1 MSELAVHAL
10 LVTSATSAAFFGIY
24 TILGVLSQVAQ
35 RLVFLRTPLWK
46 RRWLETR
53 SSSTASTTNRVDE
66 IPWEM
71 WRLVA
76 GAAGVLALMLALW
89 GTDNVYLAIF
99 GCAAAYVP
107 SFVRRQM
114 QENARW
120 RMRLEVRDFV
130 AELRLA
136 LALNVTV
143 SQALEHVAQRSRGVP
158 TPFAERVQHHVER
171 TLRMDGPEKTLEAL
185 AEEFDSEDLRRLLVL
200 LRAAMRG
207 GMSLAEA
214 LSESADSI
222 AQNILASAELSIEE
236 MPTRLILPMLF
247 ALFPTI
253 MVLALIP
260 AVSLLIT
267 SLSGV
272 PGTP

>member
-1 MSELAVHAL
+1 MSETVVHAL
-10 LVTSATSAAFFGIY
+10 LVSSTFSAVFFGLHALLAAAGE
-24 TILGVLSQVAQ
+24 ILARVLY
-35 RLVFLRTPLWK
+35 LRTPTWK
-46 RRWLETR
+46 RFMQQKEAVSRPR
-53 SSSTASTTNRVDE
+53 DAVDQL
-66 IPWEM
+66 PWET
-71 WRLVA
+71 WRILAGISGGVA
-76 GAAGVLALMLALW
+76 LFFALW
-89 GTDNVYLAIF
+89 STDYVYMAVF
-99 GCAAAYVP
+99 GMAAAYIP

-114 QENARW
+114 KENARW
-120 RMRLEVRDFV
+120 RLRLEVRDFV

-143 SQALEHVAQRSRGVP
+143 SQALEHLALRQGITH
-158 TPFAERVQHHVER
+158 TPFGERIRHHVER
-171 TLRMDGPEKTLEAL
+171 TLRMEGPEKMLEAL
-185 AEEFDSEDLRRLLVL
+185 SEEFESEDLRKLLVL
-200 LRAAMRG
+200 LRAALRG

-260 AVSLLIT
+260 AVSLLMT

-272 PGTP
+272 PASP

>member
-1 MSELAVHAL
+1 MSEAVVHTL
-10 LVTSATSAAFFGIY
+10 FIGSAFSAAFCGIY
-24 TILGVLSQVAQ
+24 VALSALEQIAQ
-35 RLVFLRTPLWK
+35 RVLFLRTPTW
-46 RRWLETR
+46 RRYARRNEKDAR
-53 SSSTASTTNRVDE
+53 PKDSVDQL
-66 IPWEM
+66 PWET
-71 WRLVA
+71 WRL
-76 GAAGVLALMLALW
+76 AAGISGVIGLLFALW
-89 GTDNVYLAIF
+89 GTDYVYLAVF
-99 GCAAAYVP
+99 GIAAAYVP

-114 QENARW
+114 QESERW
-120 RMRLEVRDFV
+120 RLRLEVRDFV

-143 SQALEHVAQRSRGVP
+143 SQALEHLALRPCDRS
-158 TPFAERVQHHVER
+158 TLFADRVRHHVER
-171 TLRMDGPEKTLEAL
+171 TLRMDGPEKMLEAL

-200 LRAAMRG
+200 LRAALRG

-214 LSESADSI
+214 LAESADSI
-222 AQNILASAELSIEE
+222 AQNIVASAELSIEE

-260 AVSLLIT
+260 AVSLLIA

-272 PGTP
+272 PTIP